1 MLSFIFGVLPVEY
14 IAAARREQIVIIGTA
29 TSLEEAC
36 ALEDAGVDAIVL
48 QGIEAG
54 GHRGIFDANGLDQEI
69 PIFELLDAC
78 MSKLGTPLIAAGG
91 IMDSNDIQASLRD
104 GAQAVQ
110 MGTAFLTCHEA
121 GTSNPYRAKL
131 LDPSG
136 RKTRTTRVF
145 SGRLA
150 RGIENRFMEEMQT
163 RSILPFPAQNSFTRD
178 IRSASAAKGSADFL
192 SLWSGTG
199 KGDLWQG
206 SVGELIERLFPGF
219 ECPI

>member
-1 MLSFIFGVLPVEY
+1 MPS
-14 IAAARREQIVIIGTA
+14 ARAARLKLSNCATFTKTAMSFRSAMSPFFHLWKRVYRYFHLIIGT
-29 TSLEEAC
+29 
-36 ALEDAGVDAIVL
+36 IVL

-54 GHRGIFDANGLDQEI
+54 GHRGIFDASGLDQEI
-69 PIFELLDAC
+69 PTFQLLDAC
-78 MSKLGTPLIAAGG
+78 VSKLGTQLIAAGG
-91 IMDSNDIQASLRD
+91 ILDSNGIQAALRK

-110 MGTAFLTCHEA
+110 MGTAFLACHEA

-150 RGIENRFMEEMQT
+150 RGMENRFMEEMQT

-178 IRSASAAKGSADFL
+178 IRSASAAKRSADFL
-192 SLWSGTG
+192 FAL
-199 KGDLWQG
+199 
-206 SVGELIERLFPGF
+206 VGYRQR
-219 ECPI
+219 